1 MQWRK
6 VWPKGRKFQQRI
18 LGNGLEIADKLALIL
33 HKKNYLI
40 RLVDTATLSIKEQ
53 ISIMKKTDYFIGIHG
68 AGLSLSI
75 FMPKQSILHEI
86 LPKGNNKDPIVMS
99 SLSGH
104 KTYSDIL
111 KSESKIIND
120 NEFIFFD
127 IPEVIKSVL
136 EHIKENNI

>member
-1 MQWRK
+1 M
-6 VWPKGRKFQQRI
+6 
-18 LGNGLEIADKLALIL
+18 
-33 HKKNYLI
+33 
-40 RLVDTATLSIKEQ
+40 
-53 ISIMKKTDYFIGIHG
+53 HG

-75 FMPKQSILHEI
+75 FMSNKSILHEV
-86 LPKGNNKDPIVMS
+86 LPHMDMTVLTFMS
-99 SLSGH
+99 SISGH